1 MRAKHRSEAPVPLV
15 LLFAVIVG
23 VAGCSRAS
31 RQKQA
36 GHNAGENQDL
46 REGAQQ
52 YEGFLCMGP
61 EQSFFAQSEDELF
74 DWSGQYTEPWVEF
87 ARTID
92 PHTVDDMVRL
102 AAPLSS
108 RPGMR
113 RALWIRVV
121 ANVERK
127 SGGGFGHLDAY
138 DRRMTI
144 ERVLGYSPEPVR
156 SALAHKATQADR
168 N

>member
-1 MRAKHRSEAPVPLV
+1 M
-15 LLFAVIVG
+15 
-23 VAGCSRAS
+23 AGCSRAS
-31 RQKQA
+31 RQEN
-36 GHNAGENQDL
+36 GRHSAGENLDL

-52 YEGFLCMGP
+52 YEGFLCLGP
-61 EQSFFAQSEDELF
+61 EQSFFAQRQDELF

-92 PHTVDDMVRL
+92 PHTVEDMDRL
-102 AAPLSS
+102 AVALSS
-108 RPGMR
+108 RAGAR

-127 SGGGFGHLDAY
+127 SGAGFGHLGAY

-144 ERVLGYSPEPVR
+144 ERVIGYSPEPVR
-156 SALAHKATQADR
+156 SALSHKATEADR